1 MSELLDILK
10 EIKSLRGELIK
21 MREETTKKEKEI
33 INFLAFQ
40 GQVQKNMLIQLIK
53 LNKEENGTDK

>member
-1 MSELLDILK
+1 MSELLEILK
-10 EIKSLRGELIK
+10 EIKYLRGEIIK
-21 MREETTKKEKEI
+21 MKEETIKKEKEI

>member
-1 MSELLDILK
+1 MSELLEILK
-10 EIKSLRGELIK
+10 EIKYLRGELIK
-21 MREETTKKEKEI
+21 MREETIKKEKEI

-53 LNKEENGTDK
+53 FNKEENGTDK